1 MSNGD
6 GRSPGNSG
14 LGHSGGKASGDVNG
28 TSGKGGSSS
37 GRGTDPNSG
46 PGWGTTHT
54 PNGDIHNYNPGEFGG
69 GNSGNNRPGGNN
81 GGDHGGSPSA
91 GMDLSRFPEAQA
103 SAAYGVPM
111 NLTLINGTWGLSM
124 YRTPPV
130 QEFVDKALAK
140 VLPYFGRLLGLT
152 FGLLLPSPIAPDDK
166 KMMSLIVTTLPAE
179 KVTTSPVTTLPT
191 QSATVQVHSRIVDVV
206 QEDKQHLAVVGG
218 IPMSVPVV
226 DARPTNRPGVFTA
239 VVVPDKPALH
249 IKVETGKPVALSQ
262 PKGVVPEK
270 GEPRPAEFTA
280 GSHSHDAIIRFP
292 KESGQAPVYV
302 SVTDVLTP
310 AQIKE
315 RQEDEKRRQ
324 QEWDAAHP
332 VEVLEREY
340 EKAKAELAAEED
352 NITTLRARLG
362 TLKKSPAGLA
372 LDSPELHPYR
382 QPFAGTFGPRAFDVE
397 TREDLDILLGKDGDR
412 ALAVLI
418 MVRQDW
424 FSGITDVSLANQ
436 VYASMGSLYKA
447 TKAAQENLT
456 RTRDDIAATDRR
468 LNNAMESRKQKEKKA
483 KDAENK
489 LNEEKNKPRKG
500 VKDYGHDYH
509 PAPKTEE
516 IKGLGE
522 LKRRPKKTP
531 KQGGDGRRD
540 RWVGD
545 KGHKIYEWDSRHGE
559 LEGYR
564 ASDGEHLG
572 SFDPKTG
579 EQIKGPNP
587 KRNIKKY
594 L

>member
-91 GMDLSRFPEAQA
+91 GVDLSRFPEAQA

-262 PKGVVPEK
+262 PKGVAPEK

-509 PAPKTEE
+509 SDPKTED

-522 LKRRPKKTP
+522 LKEGKPKTP
-531 KQGGDGRRD
+531 KQGGGGKRA
-540 RWVGD
+540 RWYGD
-545 KGHKIYEWDSRHGE
+545 KRSKIYEWDSQHGE

-564 ASDGEHLG
+564 SSDGEHLG
-572 SFDPKTG
+572 AFDPKSG
-579 EQIKGPNP
+579 KQVKGPDP